1 MDEAQA
7 SRRRNAEISAAKK
20 IARRTSMG
28 SAQVHNTG
36 TMTKLTYLNEV
47 EAEMLSGGFFDSLA
61 SFNDTL
67 TNIGGIRQS
76 SNQFNFSGLSA
87 VAGNLSTQAAV
98 LTQGN
103 FNV

>member
-7 SRRRNAEISAAKK
+7 SRGRNAEISAAKE

-28 SAQVHNTG
+28 NAQVHNKK

-47 EAEMLSGGFFDSLA
+47 EAEMLSGGFFSLA
-61 SFNDTL
+61 AFNDTL

-103 FNV
+103 LNA

>member
-1 MDEAQA
+1 MDEAPA
-7 SRRRNAEISAAKK
+7 SRGRNEEIRAVKE
-20 IARRTSMG
+20 IAGRTSMG
-28 SAQVHNTG
+28 NAQVHNRK

-47 EAEMLSGGFFDSLA
+47 EAEMLSGGGFFSLA

-76 SNQFNFSGLSA
+76 SNQATFSGIAAL
-87 VAGNLSTQAAV
+87 AGNLSTQAAV

-103 FNV
+103 INA

>member
-7 SRRRNAEISAAKK
+7 SRGRNAEISAAKE

-28 SAQVHNTG
+28 NAQVHNTE

-47 EAEMLSGGFFDSLA
+47 EAEMLSGGIFSLA
-61 SFNDTL
+61 AFNDTL

-103 FNV
+103 VNS

>member
-7 SRRRNAEISAAKK
+7 SRGRNAEISAAKE

-28 SAQVHNTG
+28 NAQVHNTG

-47 EAEMLSGGFFDSLA
+47 EAEMLSGGVFSLA
-61 SFNDTL
+61 AFNDTL

-103 FNV
+103 INA

>member
-1 MDEAQA
+1 
-7 SRRRNAEISAAKK
+7 
-20 IARRTSMG
+20 MG
-28 SAQVHNTG
+28 NAQVHNTG

-47 EAEMLSGGFFDSLA
+47 EAEMLSGGFFDALA

-76 SNQFNFSGLSA
+76 SSQVTVSGLA
-87 VAGNLSTQAAV
+87 ALAGNLSTQAAV

-103 FNV
+103 INS

>member
-7 SRRRNAEISAAKK
+7 SRGRNAEISAAKE

-28 SAQVHNTG
+28 NAQVHNKK

-47 EAEMLSGGFFDSLA
+47 EAEMLSGGFFSLA
-61 SFNDTL
+61 AFNDTL

-103 FNV
+103 FNA